1 MNDIRELM
9 LKSLDGQLSQKEK
22 NDLKVGL
29 EGSEKLQ
36 KEMHDYELLRES
48 LANTDFSFGKGFSDR
63 IMQKLEKP
71 QLDLFGSF
79 KNIAISSAAAI
90 ALLLISVY
98 FMDGSIDLDALYGIH
113 GYSVEEEFY
122 SFLNL

>member
-9 LKSLDGQLSQKEK
+9 LKSLDSQLSQKEK

-48 LANTDFSFGKGFSDR
+48 LANTDFSFGKGFSD
-63 IMQKLEKP
+63 MVLQNLEKSP
-71 QLDLFGSF
+71 LDLFGSF

-98 FMDGSIDLDALYGIH
+98 FMDGSFDLDAFYGIH

>member
-9 LKSLDGQLSQKEK
+9 LKSLDSQLSQKEK

-36 KEMHDYELLRES
+36 KEMRDYELLRES
-48 LANTDFSFGKGFSDR
+48 LANTDFSFGEGFSDR
-63 IMQKLEKP
+63 IMQNLEKP
-71 QLDLFGSF
+71 PLDLFGSF
-79 KNIAISSAAAI
+79 KNIAIYSAAAI

-98 FMDGSIDLDALYGIH
+98 FMDGSFDLDALYGIH
-113 GYSVEEEFY
+113 GYSVEDEFY